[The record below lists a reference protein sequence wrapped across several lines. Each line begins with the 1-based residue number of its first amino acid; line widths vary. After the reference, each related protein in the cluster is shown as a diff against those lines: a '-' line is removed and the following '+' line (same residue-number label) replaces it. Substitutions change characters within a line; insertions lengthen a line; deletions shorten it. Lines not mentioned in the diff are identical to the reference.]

1 MSSIPAGNFDRDTLR
16 RLAGHR
22 SFERGEEYFASGQ
35 VRSLVEYAGNIT
47 ARVLGSREYRVKLY
61 VEEDALEYSCT
72 CPVGCDGLFCK
83 HCVAVGLAWLEQT
96 SSGETGSGDAIPAL
110 TMDDVRAYLLE
121 QDGETLTEIIMQQAL
136 EDERLRRQLLV
147 KAAKGKPRGLVLES
161 YRAAIR
167 EAIEVDEFVSYYDMA
182 SYTLGL
188 EESVDLLQELLAE
201 GHAAAV
207 IDLSEYAL
215 SLLEEAFESVHDSDG
230 YLGHYSEKLQEL
242 HHAACG
248 KARPDPEEL
257 AERLFEWELDTA
269 WNTFYGAVETY
280 EAILSEEG
288 LAAYRELAGAEW
300 ARVPSLGPG
309 DRDEERYGKRF
320 RITRIVESLARLTGD
335 IEELVEVKKRDLSSQ
350 YQFLEIAE
358 IYGQAEKHDLAL
370 EWAER
375 GLRSFPERADSR
387 LREFLAQEYHRRKRH
402 DEAMALVWDE
412 FADSP
417 HLEKYKYLK
426 SHADRIG
433 QWQVW
438 RDKALAYM
446 RERLVEKK
454 RESQTNRWGGY
465 WRMDHSELVKVFLEE
480 KDVEAAWS
488 EAGEGGCGSDLWMRL
503 ADLRQK
509 KYPEDSLQVYTAQV
523 DPLINRKNNDAYA
536 EAVELLRKIHAVM
549 ARLGREAEFKLY
561 LDSVRATHKRKRNL
575 IKLLDK
581 EAWG

>member
-1 MSSIPAGNFDRDTLR
+1 MDPIPAGNFDRNTLH
-16 RLAGHR
+16 RLAGQR
-22 SFERGEEYFASGQ
+22 SFERGREYFASGQ
-35 VRSLVEYAGNIT
+35 VRSLAEYQRTIT

-96 SSGETGSGDAIPAL
+96 SSGGTGSGDAIPAL
-110 TMDDVRAYLLE
+110 TMEDVRAYLIE
-121 QDGETLTEIIMQQAL
+121 QDRETLAEIIMQQAL

-147 KAAKGKPRGLVLES
+147 RAAKGKPRGFVLES

-167 EAIEVDEFVSYYDMA
+167 EAIEVDEFVSYYDMP
-182 SYTLGL
+182 SYTREL
-188 EESVDLLQELLAE
+188 EESVDSLQELLAE
-201 GHAAAV
+201 GHAAEV

-230 YLGHYSEKLQEL
+230 YLGGYSEQLQKL
-242 HHAACG
+242 HNAACG

-269 WNTFYGAVETY
+269 WDTFYGAVEKY
-280 EAILSEEG
+280 EDILGEEG
-288 LAAYRELAGAEW
+288 LAAYRELAEAEW

-309 DRDEERYGKRF
+309 DPDEERYGKRF
-320 RITRIVESLARLTGD
+320 RITRIMESLARLSGD
-335 IEELVEVKKRDLSSQ
+335 LDELVEVKKRDLSSQ
-350 YQFLEIAE
+350 YEFLKIAE
-358 IYGQAEKHDLAL
+358 IYRQAEKHDLAL
-370 EWAER
+370 QWAER

-387 LREFLAQEYHRRKRH
+387 LREFLAQEYHRRERH

-417 HLEKYKYLK
+417 YLEKYKNLK

-433 QWQVW
+433 QWPAW

-446 RERLVEKK
+446 RERLAEKK
-454 RESQTNRWGGY
+454 RESQANRWGSY
-465 WRMDHSELVKVFLEE
+465 RRLDHSELVKVFLEE

-488 EAGEGGCGSDLWMRL
+488 EAGEGGCSSDLWMRL
-503 ADLRQK
+503 ADLRSK
-509 KYPEDSLQVYTAQV
+509 KHPEDSLQVYTAQV

-536 EAVELLRKIHAVM
+536 EAVTLLRKIRAVM
-549 ARLGREAEFKLY
+549 DRLGREAEFKLFV
-561 LDSVRATHKRKRNL
+561 DSVRATHRRKRNL

>member
-1 MSSIPAGNFDRDTLR
+1 MDPITAGNFDQDTLR
-16 RLAGHR
+16 RLAGQR
-22 SFERGEEYFASGQ
+22 SFERGQEYFADGQ

-47 ARVLGSREYRVKLY
+47 ARVLGSRQYQVKLY

-72 CPVGCDGLFCK
+72 CPVGCDGSFCK

-96 SSGETGSGDAIPAL
+96 SSGGTGSGDATPAL
-110 TMDDVRAYLLE
+110 TMDDLRAYLVE
-121 QDGETLTEIIMQQAL
+121 QDTETLAEIIMQQAL

-147 KAAKGKPRGLVLES
+147 RAARGKPRGFVLES
-161 YRAAIR
+161 YRAALR
-167 EAIEVDEFVSYYDMA
+167 EAIEVDEFVSYYDMP
-182 SYTLGL
+182 SYTRGL
-188 EESVDLLQELLAE
+188 EESVDSLQELLAE
-201 GHAAAV
+201 GHAAEV
-207 IDLSEYAL
+207 IDLAEYAL

-230 YLGHYSEKLQEL
+230 YLGRYSEQLQEL

-269 WNTFYGAVETY
+269 WDTFYGAIKKY
-280 EAILSEEG
+280 EDILGEEG
-288 LAAYRELAGAEW
+288 LAAYRELAEAEW

-309 DRDEERYGKRF
+309 DPDEERYGKRF
-320 RITRIVESLARLTGD
+320 RITRVMESLARLSGD
-335 IEELVEVKKRDLSSQ
+335 LDELVEVKKRDLSSQ
-350 YQFLEIAE
+350 YEFLKIAE
-358 IYGQAEKHDLAL
+358 IYRQAEKHDLAL
-370 EWAER
+370 QWAER

-387 LREFLAQEYHRRKRH
+387 LREFLAQEYHRLKRH
-402 DEAMALVWDE
+402 DEAMALVWEE

-417 HLEKYKYLK
+417 YLEKYENLK
-426 SHADRIG
+426 SHADRTG

-446 RERLVEKK
+446 RERLAEKM
-454 RESQTNRWGGY
+454 RESQASRWSGH
-465 WRMDHSELVKVFLEE
+465 WRMDHSELVKVFLWE
-480 KDVEAAWS
+480 KDVEAAWN
-488 EAGEGGCGSDLWMRL
+488 EAGEGGCGGDLWMRL
-503 ADLRQK
+503 ADLRLK
-509 KYPEDSLQVYTAQV
+509 KHPEDSLQVYTAQV

-536 EAVELLRKIHAVM
+536 EAVALLRKIRAVM

-561 LDSVRATHKRKRNL
+561 LESVRATHKRKRNL